1 VRGLGSAVAE
11 RICAGAPWHGQEDL
25 VRRAGVSRAQLE
37 ALAAAGAL
45 DATGTSRRALTW
57 TAGAAAQSAPDRLEG
72 IVTGTT
78 APAFDEPTALEVVA
92 DDLWALGLAP
102 EATAMSLARPGLTA
116 KGVLPAGA
124 LLGAEAERV
133 AVAGVVTHRQHPET
147 AHGAVF
153 VNLEDETGHVN
164 VIFSKGAWARWRH
177 VAGTAPAL
185 VIRGR
190 LERAQGALAV
200 TAEHV
205 AALELGAPV
214 AASRDFR

>member
-1 VRGLGSAVAE
+1 MDRGG
-11 RICAGAPWHGQEDL
+11 RGA
-25 VRRAGVSRAQLE
+25 S
-37 ALAAAGAL
+37 
-45 DATGTSRRALTW
+45 S
-57 TAGAAAQSAPDRLEG
+57 PDRLEG
-72 IVTGTT
+72 IVTGTI
-78 APAFDEPTALEVVA
+78 APRFDEPTALEVVA
-92 DDLWALGLAP
+92 DDLWSLGLAP
-102 EATAMSLARPGLTA
+102 EATAMSLARPGSR
-116 KGVLPAGA
+116 PAGSS
-124 LLGAEAERV
+124 LLPPSSARRPNTSRSPASSRT
-133 AVAGVVTHRQHPET
+133 ASTET

-177 VAGTAPAL
+177 VAGAAPAL